1 MTSAA
6 NTGGPIQCIRFSALR
21 GRELGHM
28 DRVHDCRLRFEHT
41 CRRIYRCSVVGR
53 HPDTGEIHHASE
65 VAIELDAIFGI
76 EGDRAF
82 ANPFDIR
89 HQHRLT
95 CLCLVMQLDL
105 DLRPRLRMIVLGRL
119 RRRDRLLCSL
129 LDEILR
135 SSWLVVDDREGE
147 LRRLRQTLEADTLEL
162 SPQNEDSKA
171 TKQGSL

>member
-1 MTSAA
+1 
-6 NTGGPIQCIRFSALR
+6 
-21 GRELGHM
+21 
-28 DRVHDCRLRFEHT
+28 
-41 CRRIYRCSVVGR
+41 
-53 HPDTGEIHHASE
+53 
-65 VAIELDAIFGI
+65 
-76 EGDRAF
+76 
-82 ANPFDIR
+82 
-89 HQHRLT
+89 
-95 CLCLVMQLDL
+95 MQLDL